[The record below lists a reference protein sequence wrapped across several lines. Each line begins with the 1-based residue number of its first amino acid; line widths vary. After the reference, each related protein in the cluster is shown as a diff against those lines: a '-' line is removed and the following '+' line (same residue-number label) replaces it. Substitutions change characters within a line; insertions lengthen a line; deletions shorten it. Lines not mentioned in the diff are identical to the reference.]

1 MKNCPLCGSPNDD
14 KAVNC
19 AYCGVA
25 FPTEAPSTPP
35 VQVHIQNTIYTS
47 QPEPIPDRV
56 SDVSPG
62 PFAGWRPWLKVL
74 GWLLCF
80 PLMLTLIA
88 LKKKTRRWYVLAAV
102 GWIVY
107 VIWIATA
114 PRKAPNLVTP
124 APPESVLMETER
136 ISSLPVSEIGSN
148 EDAACKVDINGNMN
162 TAQLFNRICVLEVF
176 NAS

>member
-1 MKNCPLCGSPNDD
+1 
-14 KAVNC
+14 
-19 AYCGVA
+19 
-25 FPTEAPSTPP
+25 
-35 VQVHIQNTIYTS
+35 
-47 QPEPIPDRV
+47 
-56 SDVSPG
+56 
-62 PFAGWRPWLKVL
+62 
-74 GWLLCF
+74 
-80 PLMLTLIA
+80 MLF
-88 LKKKTRRWYVLAAV
+88 RS